1 MNELWIPKY
10 KLNSILRVS
19 LSSLMF
25 QYKMTASGNG
35 IKTSVYD

>member
-1 MNELWIPKY
+1 MNSEIQM
-10 KLNSILRVS
+10 
-19 LSSLMF
+19 MF